1 MMEGAAGNPAPGTA
15 EPRIAEPR
23 IAETTGSRYVDLGL
37 IAAGG
42 MAQVH
47 LARREGPAGF
57 RKRVALKRML
67 PQLAHDRGFE
77 RMFLNEARLAASL
90 DHSNL
95 ARVLDFGVLGGRYFL
110 AMEYVHGHDL
120 RTVMH
125 RAATVRP
132 EGVLPLDCS
141 IHVVRS
147 VAAGLHYAHQR
158 SDDQGQPLGLVHRD
172 VSPSNVLVSAEGEV
186 KLTDFGIAKAT
197 RKVDA
202 TATNALRGKLAYMSP
217 EQARGEPL
225 DRRSDIYALGIILFE
240 LTTGYRQFVGDNQY
254 ELINRVAKGAVTMP
268 HDLVPGYPPTL
279 EAIVARAL
287 AVHRQDR
294 YSTALELHDA
304 LGYFATQQG
313 LRPEGPRLGQLLESM
328 FGQQPLPSLE
338 VPFDSTVPLGPATR
352 PRTADDEPVTA
363 RREGSRRRGR
373 GIALASLVLGIGVGV
388 GITQAMI
395 DPDERAA
402 PSEAEAEAEATPEG
416 AEAPSPERNE
426 EQDPRPHAASPG
438 AADTAVPTPADPPAS
453 PFGHANNELVDEPDP
468 EPPEPAPAS
477 SRRPKRRQRS
487 RPRSRASSSAKT
499 KSKPNLD
506 DWALPKR

>member
-1 MMEGAAGNPAPGTA
+1 MTEEITS
-15 EPRIAEPR
+15 
-23 IAETTGSRYVDLGL
+23 SRYVDLGL

-57 RKRVALKRML
+57 RKLVALKRML
-67 PQLAHDRGFE
+67 PQLAHDRSFE
-77 RMFLNEARLAASL
+77 RMFLNEARLAAGL

-125 RAATVRP
+125 RAAKVQP

-141 IHVVRS
+141 LYVIRS
-147 VAAGLHYAHQR
+147 VAAGLHYVHQR
-158 SDDQGQPLGLVHRD
+158 SDDRGRPLGLVHRD
-172 VSPSNVLVSAEGEV
+172 VSPSNILVSAEGEV

-197 RKVDA
+197 HQVDA

-225 DRRSDIYALGIILFE
+225 DRRSDIYALGILLFE

-268 HDLVPGYPPTL
+268 HELVPDYPPTL

-294 YSTALELHDA
+294 YSSALALHDA
-304 LGYFATQQG
+304 LGYFVTQQG
-313 LRPEGPRLGQLLESM
+313 LRPEGPRLGQLLGSM
-328 FGQQPLPSLE
+328 FGQQPLPSLD
-338 VPFDSTVPLGPATR
+338 VPFDATVPLGPVTR
-352 PRTADDEPVTA
+352 PRTVDGEPATV
-363 RREGSRRRGR
+363 RRQSPRPRGR
-373 GIALASLVLGIGVGV
+373 GIALASLVIGIGVGV

-395 DPDERAA
+395 EPNEAA
-402 PSEAEAEAEATPEG
+402 TPSDATATPEQSVTPSTEH
-416 AEAPSPERNE
+416 AEPGM
-426 EQDPRPHAASPG
+426 DPQANAA
-438 AADTAVPTPADPPAS
+438 
-453 PFGHANNELVDEPDP
+453 
-468 EPPEPAPAS
+468 PPEPADAAVPAPIDPAESSGERSDADLVDDSAPTSSSSSPAS
-477 SRRPKRRQRS
+477 SRRPKHRPRS
-487 RPRSRASSSAKT
+487 RPRSRASSSTKDKT
-499 KSKPNLD
+499 KPNLD
-506 DWALPKR
+506 DWTLPKH